1 MSVVMGGIQCFTNN
15 YCEGDALPL
24 KHFGLNFK
32 DLVSLGYV
40 PQQLT
45 Q

>member
-24 KHFGLNFK
+24 LNIL
-32 DLVSLGYV
+32 DLISKI
-40 PQQLT
+40 
-45 Q
+45 